1 MPQPSDILDAP
12 GPLPDEVDASDVIEA
27 PDDTD
32 PHVTQ
37 AMGEHPGLN
46 LRDARWDDV
55 LDAVVVPRAELEKV
69 EGPLRWEVWH
79 INGHLYVLAY
89 FDNGVTLAAKEPAPM
104 FEGAYIASRDLRH
117 ARCA

>member
-1 MPQPSDILDAP
+1 MPQPRDIHDQP
-12 GPLPDEVDASDVIEA
+12 GPLPGETGADDAIET

-46 LRDARWDDV
+46 FRDAMWDDV

-69 EGPLRWEVWH
+69 DNPLRWEVWH
-79 INGHLYVLAY
+79 LNGHLYVLAY
-89 FDNGVTLAAKEPAPM
+89 FDSGVTLAALEPAPM
-104 FEGAYIASRDLRH
+104 FEGAYIASPALRRS
-117 ARCA
+117 RCA